1 MLEGSL
7 SHLLPLRMSE
17 LWHQRNHIS
26 PQPLPAQV
34 SPGPTK
40 SPGAHG
46 QAGESPVR
54 RCHLKSGRETLSCLS
69 GHTGSM
75 GSCSP
80 PPTDSPAVCVWGG
93 GGRGDTARAEGQ
105 GELWGQTRSSSPVPA
120 LVLELYKLP
129 VLLPG
134 NPPLSVESGCLDLFC
149 MLSGETGDHW
159 TSGQGQSHK
168 NHKAVA
174 SNARPSASCSSWV
187 PWGALQNS
195 LRIHGL
201 SHPMSSARRTWMG
214 KLGRGWQPCPDYALC

>member
-26 PQPLPAQV
+26 PQPGSPAALPAQV
-34 SPGPTK
+34 PPAPPRVLGLTARQGRVP
-40 SPGAHG
+40 PGAVISNLEERHFP
-46 QAGESPVR
+46 ASWVTLDRWALTPH
-54 RCHLKSGRETLSCLS
+54 HLQTAQL
-69 GHTGSM
+69 
-75 GSCSP
+75 
-80 PPTDSPAVCVWGG
+80 GG
-93 GGRGDTARAEGQ
+93 GDTARAEGQ

-120 LVLELYKLP
+120 FVLELYKLP

-134 NPPLSVESGCLDLFC
+134 NTPPRAESGCLDLFC

-214 KLGRGWQPCPDYALC
+214 TLGRGWQLCPHHTLC